1 MGDIESYNGGAV
13 VAMVGKGCVAIA
25 CDKRL
30 GMNGQH
36 TISSNFPKAFKLT
49 DTTYFAGCGLATDLQ
64 TMKAEIDFKT
74 NMYELRCENKM
85 GVKTLA
91 HMVGSM
97 LYSRRFGPWF
107 VSSVVAGLDKKHN
120 PHIYCFDL
128 IGAPC
133 NAKDFVVVGT
143 SSEQLYGICES
154 LYRPNMESA
163 ELFET
168 ISQCLMAAIDRDC
181 LSGWGAEVHLITPEK
196 VTMFTLKTRMD

>member
-1 MGDIESYNGGAV
+1 MSIESYNGGSV
-13 VAMVGKGCVAIA
+13 VAMVGDGCVAIA

-30 GMNGQH
+30 GLNQQH
-36 TISSNFPKAFKLT
+36 TISSNFPKAFKIT
-49 DTTYFAGCGLATDLQ
+49 DNAYFAASGLATDVQ
-64 TMKAEIDFKT
+64 TMKAEVEFKA

-85 GVKTLA
+85 SVETLA
-91 HMVGSM
+91 NMIGNM
-97 LYSRRFGPWF
+97 LYSRRFAPWF
-107 VSSVVAGLDKKHN
+107 VSSVVAGLDKN
-120 PHIYCFDL
+120 NDPHIYCFDL

-143 SSEQLYGICES
+143 ASEQLYGICES
-154 LYRPNMESA
+154 LYRPGMNSD

-196 VTMFTLKTRMD
+196 VIKSTLKTRMD